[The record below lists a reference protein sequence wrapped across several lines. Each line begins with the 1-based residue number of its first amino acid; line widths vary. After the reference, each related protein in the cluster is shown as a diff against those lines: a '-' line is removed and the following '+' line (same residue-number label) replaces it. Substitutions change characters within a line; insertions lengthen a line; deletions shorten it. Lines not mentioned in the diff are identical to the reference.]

1 MSVTF
6 ITGNQNKARVLE
18 KYLGYPVEHQKVDL
32 DEIQS
37 LKLDEIVEHKVKQA
51 FDILK
56 SPVLV
61 EDVGLVIEGMGKL
74 PGPFIKWFIEGMGL
88 NKICELVATF
98 ENRNAKAQI
107 AFAYFDGQEPKI
119 LSGEINGTI
128 SKEPLGNDGFGWNP
142 IFIPSGASKTYAEM
156 DEEETLHFSL
166 RTTTVFPQIK
176 QFLDGRPTKHLAH
189 LY

>member
-1 MSVTF
+1 MNVTF
-6 ITGNQNKARVLE
+6 ITGNENKARVLE
-18 KYLGYPVEHQKVDL
+18 KYLGYPVEHQKIDM

-37 LKLDEIVEHKVKQA
+37 LELEEIIDHKVKQA

-88 NKICELVATF
+88 NKICDLVTSF
-98 ENRNAKAQI
+98 DNRKAKAQI
-107 AFAYFDGQEPKI
+107 VFGYFDGQELKI
-119 LSGEINGTI
+119 FSGDVHGTI
-128 SKEPLGNDGFGWNP
+128 SRQPKGNDGFGWNP
-142 IFIPSGASKTYAEM
+142 IFIPNGALKTYAEM

-176 QFLDGRPTKHLAH
+176 QFLDQLDKN
-189 LY
+189 